1 VTRSDRMAVPPLRL
15 SARGAVVAPAE
26 RIAELAEQFRAQ
38 QVIKLPGFIAPPL
51 LAWIHREMETAE
63 WFERTHTGLTSTE
76 QSMRD
81 NTCLGLLHFLVNDPA
96 TLGLVETIS
105 GQQPLT
111 AFVGRVYRRYPG
123 VHEDQWHDD
132 CHPHRRVGLSVN
144 LSRGVYDGGVFELR
158 LAESEQFLGSMT
170 NVGFGDAILFAI
182 GEHLQHRVSPLEGTV
197 AKTAFAGWF
206 GGQRDYNAI
215 LRRDPTLEQS

>member
-1 VTRSDRMAVPPLRL
+1 MDVPPLQL
-15 SARGAVVAPAE
+15 SARGAAVAPPA
-26 RIAELAEQFRAQ
+26 RVARLADQFRTD
-38 QVIKLPGFIAPPL
+38 QVIKLPGFISPPL
-51 LAWIHREMETAE
+51 LAWIQREIATAA
-63 WFERTHTGLTSTE
+63 WFERTHTGMTSTE

-96 TLGLVETIS
+96 TLAFVELVS
-105 GQQPLT
+105 GQRPLT
-111 AFVGRVYRRYPG
+111 AFAGRVYRRYPG

-144 LSRGVYDGGVFELR
+144 LSGGVYEGGRFELR
-158 LAESEQFLGSMT
+158 LADSEPLLGSMV

-182 GEHLQHRVSPLEGTV
+182 GEHLQHRVSPLEGTL

-206 GGQRDYNAI
+206 GGNRDYNAT
-215 LRRDPTLEQS
+215 LRRDPALEQL

>member
-1 VTRSDRMAVPPLRL
+1 MAVPPLQL

-26 RIAELAEQFRAQ
+26 QIAELAEQFRAQ
-38 QVIKLPGFIAPPL
+38 QVIQLPGFLSPPL
-51 LAWIHREMETAE
+51 LAWVQRELDTAE
-63 WFERTHTGLTSTE
+63 WFERTHKGMTSTE

-81 NTCLGLLHFLVNDPA
+81 NACLGLLHFLVNDPA
-96 TLGLVETIS
+96 TLSLVEMVS
-105 GQQPLT
+105 GQRPLT
-111 AFVGRVYRRYPG
+111 SFVGRVYRRHPG

-144 LSRGVYDGGVFELR
+144 LSRGVYEGGVFELR
-158 LAESEQFLGSMT
+158 RAESEQSLGSMM

-182 GEHLQHRVSPLEGTV
+182 GEHLQHRVSPLAGTV

-206 GGQRDYNAI
+206 GGHRDYNAT
-215 LRRDPTLEQS
+215 LRDDPALERL